1 MSAGDVLSRLDILLT
16 ANSAQYRQDMQ
27 QAADDSVSNFDRIR
41 NGAKNMA
48 AGIAAA
54 FSVGMAVDW
63 VNSQVDA
70 AIAMDNLAKTAGIT
84 TTQLQTWSSAAASV
98 GIEGDKVT
106 DAMSGL
112 NEKLLDA
119 ATGGKDAAQFFDV
132 LGISVTDA
140 SGRVKSAD
148 AAMKDLATAFAGMAD
163 GATKSAIASEIMGD
177 AGAELIPI
185 LNQGGAAL
193 AAAAADAERLGMVLD
208 QQTIVAMRQ
217 FKTDT
222 AATATI
228 IDVAKS
234 KILVGMMPAL
244 TAMSGGLKQVASDGT
259 TFNAVGQ
266 TINFVLKGVAIGAAA
281 VGAVF
286 NYVGDRIGK
295 FAAMAARLAD
305 KDFKGAW
312 AIFNDKSG
320 YDSAVESVSNA
331 MTRVSDIYNATG
343 ATAASTAASVVK
355 SNADIAFSNKMAAQ
369 NADPEKKQKEK
380 KAKSAT
386 AERDGFDYAAA
397 NNLRSEFADWSA
409 DQDRIALNYTT
420 DTYLEL
426 QKNVKSIYDAMRDD
440 KALLTTDLTSFDL
453 QHVNAARDAINEQS
467 LFERLIF
474 KSDNAQQIVDADLAD
489 QQQQTRAESRLAA
502 LKTELE
508 QKRLIVDQAVAQG
521 LMTEEEAYKARER
534 LQGDYLQKS
543 QAAEAQNTMSRRQ
556 QWATAESFFSSS
568 LNNIASSSS
577 KAAKI
582 AKEVN
587 KARALVQIAQDTRAG
602 AMAAYNSLAVIP
614 VVGHALG
621 LAAAG
626 AAIAFG
632 GLQAKAVMSDSPATG
647 GGGGG
652 GISAPSITPV
662 AAQPQNQPVEPVRTS
677 VYIPPDTLFT
687 GRQMVDLLNEAL
699 ADGKRINGPI
709 TFST

>member
-27 QAADDSVSNFDRIR
+27 QAADESVSNFDRIR

-132 LGISVTDA
+132 LGVSVTDA

-148 AAMKDLATAFAGMAD
+148 AAMQDIATAFAGMAD
-163 GATKSAIASEIMGD
+163 GATKSAIASELMGD

-185 LNQGGAAL
+185 LNQGGASL

-222 AATATI
+222 AATSTI

-295 FAAMAARLAD
+295 FAAMAAAVATG
-305 KDFKGAW
+305 DFKGAW
-312 AIFNDKSG
+312 AIFNDGSA
-320 YDSAVESVSNA
+320 YDSAVESVSAA
-331 MTRVSDIYNATG
+331 MTRMSDIYNATG

-355 SNADIAFSNKMAAQ
+355 SNADIAFSNKMAAL
-369 NADPEKKQKEK
+369 NADPEKNKKEK
-380 KAKSAT
+380 KDKKPA
-386 AERDGFDYAAA
+386 AEKDGFDYAAA
-397 NNLRSEFADWSA
+397 NNLKNDFADWSA

-426 QKNVKSIYDAMRDD
+426 KKNVQSIYDTMRDD

-474 KSDNAQQIVDADLAD
+474 KSDNAQKIADADLAD
-489 QQQQTRAESRLAA
+489 KQQQTRAESRLTSFQA
-502 LKTELE
+502 ELE
-508 QKRLIVDQAVAQG
+508 QKRLIVNQALEQG
-521 LMTEEEAYKARER
+521 LMTDDEAYKARER

-543 QAAEAQNTMSRRQ
+543 QSAETADAIHKRQ
-556 QWATAESFFSSS
+556 TWASTQSFFAAG
-568 LNNIASSSS
+568 LDALAQGQG
-577 KAAKI
+577 KAAKVAREI
-582 AKEVN
+582 N
-587 KARALVQIAQDTRAG
+587 KARALWQIAQDTRSAAMGAYSALAG
-602 AMAAYNSLAVIP
+602 IP
-614 VVGHALG
+614 IIGPALG
-621 LAAAG
+621 VAAAG
-626 AAIAFG
+626 AAIGFG
-632 GLQAKAVMSDSPATG
+632 VMQAKAVMSDSPATG

-652 GISAPSITPV
+652 AISAPSITPV

-699 ADGKRINGPI
+699 ADGKRINGSI